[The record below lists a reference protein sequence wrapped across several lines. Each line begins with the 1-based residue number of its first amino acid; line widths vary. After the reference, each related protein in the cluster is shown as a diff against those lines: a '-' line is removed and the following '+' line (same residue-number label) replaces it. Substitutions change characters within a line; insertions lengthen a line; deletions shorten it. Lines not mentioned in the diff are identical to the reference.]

1 MPNDLSQATSDA
13 DNSMGDRPVGETTEP
28 CPNHWIEIEL
38 VDEADHPV
46 VGQPFSITL
55 PDGSFRTGRTD
66 AQGVGRLE
74 MINTPGECQ
83 ISFTE
88 LDQEAW
94 ERIQGSAA
102 QSESSSG

>member
-13 DNSMGDRPVGETTEP
+13 DNNMGDRSVGETTES

-46 VGQPFSITL
+46 VGQPFRITL
-55 PDGSFRTGRTD
+55 PDGSFRTGSTD
-66 AQGVGRLE
+66 AQGVGRVE
-74 MINTPGECQ
+74 RISAPGECQ

-94 ERIQGSAA
+94 ERIQGSPA
-102 QSESSSG
+102 QSDSSPG